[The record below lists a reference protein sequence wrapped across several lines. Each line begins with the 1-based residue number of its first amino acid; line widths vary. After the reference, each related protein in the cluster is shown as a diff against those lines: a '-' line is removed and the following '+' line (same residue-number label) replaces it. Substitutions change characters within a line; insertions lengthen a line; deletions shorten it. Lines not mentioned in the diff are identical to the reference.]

1 MCIEDVVDA
10 LLFDD
15 GARLLRRFSGDPAA
29 GEWSLRFIAWSAV
42 RRGEVV
48 ARDRIVSVEL
58 DDAPASVGPAGSA
71 GESGTPVIHRLV
83 VRMSI
88 CFRCR

>member
-1 MCIEDVVDA
+1 MDIEDVVDA

-15 GARLLRRFSGDPAA
+15 GARLLRRFSGDPGV
-29 GEWSLRFIAWSAV
+29 GERSPRFIAWSAV
-42 RRGEVV
+42 RPGEVV
-48 ARDRIVSVEL
+48 ARDRAVSVEL

-71 GESGTPVIHRLV
+71 GEFGTSVLHRLV